1 MQIDRFL
8 TAQQNTYAEALA
20 EVKAGRKTNHWIWW
34 IFPQLRGLGIS
45 ETSDY
50 YGIADLKEAQD
61 YLKHPVLGN
70 RLREITL
77 VFLNTDKSAESVFG
91 TLDAMKV
98 RSCMTLF
105 NQVATDDLFRRVLCK
120 HFGGEQDALTLRL
133 LRSSSKNF
141 LAGAAAG
148 DIIGSVYEW
157 RGCKTPDFPLF
168 GKDSKFTDDTVM
180 TVANVRWLLEKGS
193 LTDIMQD
200 LGRRYP
206 HAGYGGM
213 FKKWLKEEYPQPY
226 NSFGNGAA
234 MRVSPVG
241 WVFGTLE
248 ETLDAARESAS
259 VTHNHP
265 EGIKGAQAAAAC
277 IFLARKNHPKEAI
290 KAYIEETFHYNLDRT
305 CDEIRPAYRFDSRC
319 QGSVPESIIAFLE
332 SADYESA
339 VRLAVSLGGD
349 TDTMAAIA
357 GSIAEAYYGGVPETI
372 REEALKR
379 LPEEFADLLQRF
391 YAEYMELEMD

>member
-1 MQIDRFL
+1 M
-8 TAQQNTYAEALA
+8 
-20 EVKAGRKTNHWIWW
+20 
-34 IFPQLRGLGIS
+34 
-45 ETSDY
+45 
-50 YGIADLKEAQD
+50 
-61 YLKHPVLGN
+61 
-70 RLREITL
+70 
-77 VFLNTDKSAESVFG
+77 
-91 TLDAMKV
+91 
-98 RSCMTLF
+98 
-105 NQVATDDLFRRVLCK
+105 
-120 HFGGEQDALTLRL
+120 
-133 LRSSSKNF
+133 
-141 LAGAAAG
+141 
-148 DIIGSVYEW
+148 
-157 RGCKTPDFPLF
+157 F

-265 EGIKGAQAAAAC
+265 EGIKGAQATAAC

-290 KAYIEETFHYNLDRT
+290 KAYIKETFHYNLDRT
-305 CDEIRPAYRFDSRC
+305 CDEIRPAFRFDS
-319 QGSVPESIIAFLE
+319 
-332 SADYESA
+332 
-339 VRLAVSLGGD
+339 
-349 TDTMAAIA
+349 
-357 GSIAEAYYGGVPETI
+357 GVK
-372 REEALKR
+372 ALF
-379 LPEEFADLLQRF
+379 PNLLSHFWKVLITKVLSGWLSR
-391 YAEYMELEMD
+391 